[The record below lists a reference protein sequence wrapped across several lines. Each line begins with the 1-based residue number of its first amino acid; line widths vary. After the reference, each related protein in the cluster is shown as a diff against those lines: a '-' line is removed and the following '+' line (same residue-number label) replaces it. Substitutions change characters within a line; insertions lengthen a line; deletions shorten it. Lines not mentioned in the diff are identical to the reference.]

1 MAVLAPDVLVALA
14 DAKVRRLRLFMMVLA
29 ALAVMLVTSA
39 LLPWYRF
46 EYVSEWFGGASLEV
60 KPSINVGLGTMVE
73 ASRTVSSVQGGIQ
86 NPQVAEV
93 MRLPI
98 VLLAPLVGAAVSM
111 FGLWV
116 RSAALTALGLLG
128 HLFGW
133 VHLSRLRW
141 WFEQA
146 PGREN
151 WEVSRSLGHGLFW
164 FAMSAA
170 VLVTV
175 VGAVQALVV
184 YRADRKVRLA
194 KGEAVEESATELF
207 VRIISRAAAQKTV
220 SGSSSK

>member
-1 MAVLAPDVLVALA
+1 MAVLAPDVLVILA
-14 DAKVRRLRLFMMVLA
+14 AAKVRRLRLCMTVLA
-29 ALAVMLVTSA
+29 ALAVMLVASA
-39 LLPWYRF
+39 SLPWYRF
-46 EYVSEWFGGASLEV
+46 EYVSEWFSGASLEV
-60 KPSINVGLGTMVE
+60 KPGINVWLGTMVE
-73 ASRTVSSVQGGIQ
+73 ASRTASPVQGGIQ

-98 VLLAPLVGAAVSM
+98 VLLAPLAGAAVSM

-133 VHLSRLRW
+133 VHLSRLQW

-175 VGAVQALVV
+175 VGAIQALVV
-184 YRADRKVRLA
+184 YRADRMIRLA

-207 VRIISRAAAQKTV
+207 VRIISRATAQKT
-220 SGSSSK
+220 GSASLK